1 MYLDIYLLFLLFVSS
16 SYAILQKTPKFSIK
30 VWQWFH
36 GQGGH
41 TFGANPRNH
50 RVSGVEP
57 QAKAVK
63 FGQVVVFFFF
73 FRGRDTHINMSKK
86 TRETNYVPQKKTS
99 EVTHT
104 HTHPVWMWRKWRLW
118 KGCWVA
124 HQIFFWYFLMI
135 FAQTAF
141 LRGRPTVIV
150 ENCSHGLYHGG
161 LRKCNTRLWLC
172 LIRFIGILGVES
184 FLKTH
189 LTLQVFGG
197 WCFHEGIK
205 TLRNS
210 PNQQLD
216 TTTTCL
222 STKLST

>member
-1 MYLDIYLLFLLFVSS
+1 MPFCKKPQNFPPRSDNDFMGKVDIPLEPTHETTEFLEL
-16 SYAILQKTPKFSIK
+16 
-30 VWQWFH
+30 
-36 GQGGH
+36 
-41 TFGANPRNH
+41 NPRPKPSNLD
-50 RVSGVEP
+50 
-57 QAKAVK
+57 KL
-63 FGQVVVFFFF
+63 FFFS
-73 FRGRDTHINMSKK
+73 GEGTHILIRKK
-86 TRETNYVPQKKTS
+86 NKGNKLCPQKKTS
-99 EVTHT
+99 EVTHK
-104 HTHPVWMWRKWRLW
+104 PSLNVKKVKIMEGLL
-118 KGCWVA
+118 GCPSN
-124 HQIFFWYFLMI
+124 IFWYFLMI

-172 LIRFIGILGVES
+172 LIRFIGIFGVES